1 MQNYCKLTNWIIFSA
16 NAEKRSPNNHLRE
29 RFLFFIIYKGSK
41 IYQNAST
48 WIYQVASI
56 NAGSMKQ
63 NDNVA
68 VFFIRIKYSSKLI

>member
-1 MQNYCKLTNWIIFSA
+1 
-16 NAEKRSPNNHLRE
+16 
-29 RFLFFIIYKGSK
+29 LFFIIYKGSK